1 MHIVT
6 TPASNRLKG
15 LGILKAVTRQA
26 HRLIHSIYGINEVP
40 ATKKQMRVAGRELR
54 LRREGKVKQ
63 EANRASAK
71 RMMGSMSTK
80 NLRKYAQS
88 IDKDIAKLER
98 RLKETGSMKHA
109 ERLLRARRQKAQ
121 GR

>member
-1 MHIVT
+1 M
-6 TPASNRLKG
+6 P
-15 LGILKAVTRQA
+15 
-26 HRLIHSIYGINEVP
+26 E
-40 ATKKQMRVAGRELR
+40 TKKQMRVAGRELR

-109 ERLLRARRQKAQ
+109 ARLLRARRQKAQ

>member
-1 MHIVT
+1 M
-6 TPASNRLKG
+6 PS
-15 LGILKAVTRQA
+15 
-26 HRLIHSIYGINEVP
+26 
-40 ATKKQMRVAGRELR
+40 TKKQMRVAGRELR

-71 RMMGSMSTK
+71 RMMGSMSTP

-88 IDKDIAKLER
+88 IDKDIAKLR
-98 RLKETGSMKHA
+98 RRVADTGSQKHRD
-109 ERLLRARRQKAQ
+109 RLSRALRQKAE